1 MTLIKGGEDFILI
14 QLICSFHSHLANTK
28 EVNTGVM
35 EREFV
40 PVPINLKGHVIGR
53 NHSVINEIMTRSG
66 ATIDPGSGD
75 QAGFTVSGRPEEI
88 EIAKQLISEKLVS
101 SKFGKF

>member
-1 MTLIKGGEDFILI
+1 
-14 QLICSFHSHLANTK
+14 
-28 EVNTGVM
+28 M

-40 PVPINLKGHVIGR
+40 PVPINLRGHVIGR
-53 NHSVINEIMTRSG
+53 NHSVINEIMSRSG

-88 EIAKQLISEKLVS
+88 EIAKQLISKKLVS